1 MTSNHQIIVQTLVEQ
16 KRDELYPEISIND
29 FFHIYATEQI
39 LKNYDLNY
47 EEIEKGI
54 TEGGGDGGIDGIYTF
69 INGELIQ
76 SVDDIVDAKKN
87 TLLELVVIQS
97 KFTNSF
103 TETAVEKCNSSA
115 KELFDLSNDLDAL
128 RSVYNEQLIRS
139 VKIFREQYK
148 KIISKFPELSI
159 QYFYCSKGTEVHP
172 NTERKVSVI
181 DSTFQELYSDASFKF
196 EFITAQKLL
205 EISRKEQTRVKQL
218 LLKDNPISTTDEGYI
233 AIASIRSY
241 FDFITSDDKK
251 LLKYFFDANV
261 RDYQGTVEVNKGI
274 KETLENPGEE
284 DFWWLNNGIT
294 ITVSKATYSG
304 KTLTIE
310 DPQIVN
316 GLQTSFEVY
325 NYFRGVPDS
334 QDERN
339 VLVRVITTKSEKS
352 RLKVIRATNSQ
363 TKVPLASLRATES
376 IHRDLEDFL
385 LTEGFY
391 YDRRKNF
398 YKNNGK
404 PINSIVSISYLGQA
418 VMAIVLQEPDYAR
431 ARPSSLLK
439 NDSDYKRVFTED
451 YPIKLY
457 AKCVNIQK
465 QTEHRLKASKSS
477 FSTSQIG
484 DMKYHVALYITC
496 LALKKESPTPKEIEG
511 LNLSEVSE
519 DSWQTA
525 IDDVNVLYD
534 SLGGTNAVAKGKE
547 LITELKEL
555 IREKITAA
563 DKVYSK

>member
-1 MTSNHQIIVQTLVEQ
+1 MATNHQIIVQTLVEQ
-16 KRDELYPEISIND
+16 KKDELYPQSSIND

-39 LKNYDLNY
+39 LKDYDLNY

-69 INGELIQ
+69 LNGELIQ
-76 SVDDIVDAKKN
+76 SIDDIVDAKKN
-87 TLLELVVIQS
+87 ALLELIVVQS

-103 TETAVEKCNSSA
+103 TETAIEKCNSSA
-115 KELFDLSNDLDAL
+115 SDLFDLSKDIDAL
-128 RSVYNEQLIRS
+128 RSVYNEQLIRN

-148 KIISKFPELSI
+148 KIISKFPDLSI
-159 QYFYCSKGTEVHP
+159 QYYYCSKGIEIHP
-172 NTERKVSVI
+172 NTARKVDFLERS
-181 DSTFQELYSDASFKF
+181 FKELYSDAKFSF

-218 LLKDNPISTTDEGYI
+218 SLNDNPISTTDEGYI
-233 AIASIRSY
+233 AIASIKSY
-241 FDFITSDDKK
+241 FDFITSDDKR

-294 ITVSKATYSG
+294 ITVNKASYSG

-316 GLQTSFEVY
+316 GLQTSFEIY
-325 NYFRGVPDS
+325 NYFRTNPGSEDS
-334 QDERN
+334 RN
-339 VLVRVITTKSEKS
+339 VLIRVITTKSERS

-376 IHRDLEDFL
+376 IHRDLEDYL
-385 LTEGFY
+385 LTEGYF
-391 YDRRKNF
+391 YDRRKNY

-404 PINSIVSISYLGQA
+404 PINSIISISYLGQA

-439 NDSDYKRVFTED
+439 NDNDYKRVFTD
-451 YPIKLY
+451 SYQIKLY
-457 AKCVNIQK
+457 ANCIKIQK
-465 QTEHRLKASKSS
+465 ETEARLRAHPNS
-477 FSTSQIG
+477 FTTSQLG
-484 DMKYHVALYITC
+484 DMKYHVALYVTC
-496 LALKKESPTPKEIEG
+496 LALNNESPNPKEIEE
-511 LNLSEVSE
+511 LDLLTITDQDWIN
-519 DSWQTA
+519 A
-525 IDDVNVLYD
+525 IDEVNVLYD

-547 LITELKEL
+547 LINELKVL
-555 IREKITAA
+555 MKEKITTAK
-563 DKVYSK
+563 KV